1 MGAGNTAHNPSLP
14 TLPLADHGNMKA
26 VSLQILFVL
35 RVLCLATLAGG
46 QPKAPLKCSIEC
58 GRFTSGIAANR
69 IKSYRRTEPLCTKQA
84 VIFITLKSVEI
95 CADPEAEWVKKIV
108 EKLDQKKAAASP
120 LPRDA
125 TSVAVPEE
133 PRVFQKHVGLTVTVP
148 SQATAPTSFF
158 QGTGTTVLER
168 IGVPA
173 ARTEASS
180 KSPPATQ
187 DTTQL
192 PAGLSPVIQE
202 VAAPSEVTPE
212 ANRDSLTSPAP
223 STTSAAGTISSQP
236 TPYPT
241 ALVHGFD
248 NTIGSTEEPVGHT
261 AYATADVRD
270 KTSPSSNSEPT
281 AIIKGS
287 GHPVLSTDDSLDAT
301 SARANAPDTA
311 SSSFSSD
318 LPSILD
324 SMEIATVP
332 ATPVPPETTSISTLN
347 LTSATDEGPSVH
359 TNKVISSSAD
369 AFGTRTF
376 DYSSPVGKQNPSDTL
391 VFTSQ
396 AFSGQ
401 DRVQMTTERPDD
413 LPLSSFLSRSQMH
426 FVIPVSVVGGLMAC
440 SVAVVWL
447 YLKFGVKTEE
457 MSREMVQG
465 LLYQKEGHQNNV
477 YPMEVI

>member
-1 MGAGNTAHNPSLP
+1 
-14 TLPLADHGNMKA
+14 
-26 VSLQILFVL
+26 
-35 RVLCLATLAGG
+35 
-46 QPKAPLKCSIEC
+46 QPKAPLKCSTEC
-58 GRFTSGIAANR
+58 GHFTSEIAAKR
-69 IKSYRRTEPLCTKQA
+69 IRSYRRTEPRCTKQA
-84 VIFITLKSVEI
+84 VIFITLKSVEM

-108 EKLDQKKAAASP
+108 EKLDQKKATASP

-125 TSVAVPEE
+125 TSAAAPIE
-133 PRVFQKHVGLTVTVP
+133 PGVFQKHVGRTATAP
-148 SQATAPTSFF
+148 SQATVPPGFF

-168 IGVPA
+168 IHVPA
-173 ARTEASS
+173 AGTEASS

-192 PAGLSPVIQE
+192 LAGSSPVIRE
-202 VAAPSEVTPE
+202 VAARSEVTPE
-212 ANRDSLTSPAP
+212 GNRDSLKSPVP
-223 STTSAAGTISSQP
+223 STTFAAGMVSSQP
-236 TPYPT
+236 TPHPP

-248 NTIGSTEEPVGHT
+248 NAVGSTEEPIGHG
-261 AYATADVRD
+261 ANSVADLQD
-270 KTSPSSNSEPT
+270 TTSPSSNSDPVAVT
-281 AIIKGS
+281 KAS
-287 GHPVLSTDDSLDAT
+287 DHPALSTNESLDPT
-301 SARANAPDTA
+301 SARANASGTA

-332 ATPVPPETTSISTLN
+332 AMPVPPETTSVSTLN
-347 LTSATDEGPSVH
+347 STTSIGKGPSVR
-359 TNKVISSSAD
+359 TNKVLSSSAD
-369 AFGTRTF
+369 TFGTRTF
-376 DYSSPVGKQNPSDTL
+376 DYSSPGGKQEPSDAL
-391 VFTSQ
+391 AFTSQ

-401 DRVQMTTERPDD
+401 ARVQVTTERPND
-413 LPLSSFLSRSQMH
+413 LLLPSFLSRSQMH

-477 YPMEVI
+477 FPMEVI

>member
-1 MGAGNTAHNPSLP
+1 
-14 TLPLADHGNMKA
+14 
-26 VSLQILFVL
+26 
-35 RVLCLATLAGG
+35 

-58 GRFTSGIAANR
+58 GYFTSGITAKR
-69 IKSYRRTEPLCTKQA
+69 IRSYRRTEPRCTKQA

-125 TSVAVPEE
+125 TSAAAPEE
-133 PRVFQKHVGLTVTVP
+133 PGVFQKHVGLTVTAPVG
-148 SQATAPTSFF
+148 ATAPASFF
-158 QGTGTTVLER
+158 QGAGTIVLER
-168 IGVPA
+168 IHVPA

-187 DTTQL
+187 DSTQL
-192 PAGLSPVIQE
+192 PAGSSPVIRG
-202 VAAPSEVTPE
+202 VPARSEVTSE
-212 ANRDSLTSPAP
+212 ANRDSLKSPAP
-223 STTSAAGTISSQP
+223 STAFAAGMVSSQP

-248 NTIGSTEEPVGHT
+248 NAIGATEEPVGHT
-261 AYATADVRD
+261 ANAMADVGD
-270 KTSPSSNSEPT
+270 TTSPSSDSDPM
-281 AIIKGS
+281 AITKGS
-287 GHPVLSTDDSLDAT
+287 GHPVLSTNESLDAT

-311 SSSFSSD
+311 SSSFSSG

-324 SMEIATVP
+324 SVEIATVP
-332 ATPVPPETTSISTLN
+332 ATPVPPETTSVSTLN
-347 LTSATDEGPSVH
+347 LTAAIDEGPSVH
-359 TNKVISSSAD
+359 TNKVVSSSTD

-376 DYSSPVGKQNPSDTL
+376 DYSSPEGKQDPSGTL
-391 VFTSQ
+391 IFTGQ

-401 DRVQMTTERPDD
+401 ARVQMPTERPND
-413 LPLSSFLSRSQMH
+413 LPLPSFLSRSQMH

-440 SVAVVWL
+440 SVALVWL